1 MASDLHTPREVV
13 LKPHAPPAAVL
24 QAGMLAKQVL
34 PRGSRSVTLY
44 EDKIRVRDTSGDSEA
59 LPRRYT
65 LTHNHRAA
73 EEYLSIGAEYDL
85 EALSEP
91 RTRELRDE
99 VLAELT
105 GGEQPRLKVTCL
117 VSGNELMGKEAEPA
131 MRRRI
136 FESEMPFSL
145 AVIRYGDRFFFERHP
160 ELDQAEVTVEFRST
174 DPQFGGREA
183 YGRIGEYR
191 VTQIAGESRRLV
203 VGAAAVAAVG
213 LGALLYRN
221 WRGR

>member
-1 MASDLHTPREVV
+1 

-24 QAGMLAKQVL
+24 QAGMFARQVL
-34 PRGSRSVTLY
+34 SLGGRQVTLY
-44 EDKIRVRDTSGDSEA
+44 EDKIRVRDTSGDSEE

-65 LTHNHRAA
+65 LTHNHRTA
-73 EEYLSIGAEYDL
+73 EEFLSIGPEYDL
-85 EALSEP
+85 EALSEE

-105 GGEQPRLKVTCL
+105 GGDMPRLKVTCL
-117 VSGNELMGKEAEPA
+117 VGSEELSGKEADPA

-136 FESEMPFSL
+136 FETEMPFCL

-160 ELDQAEVTVEFRST
+160 ELDQAEISVTFRST
-174 DPQFGGREA
+174 DPQHGGTLE
-183 YGRIGEYR
+183 YGRVSDYR
-191 VTQIAGESRRLV
+191 VTQIAGESRRLA
-203 VGAAAVAAVG
+203 VGATAAAALG
-213 LGALLYRN
+213 IGALIYRH